1 MSFILADSWLIT
13 MNDRREVLDHASVC
27 VEGDR
32 IAAVA
37 TRQQL
42 QQKFPTAEVIDC
54 KGRIVMPGMVNTHT
68 HLFQTLLK
76 GLGDDMVLKKWF
88 TCMTG
93 PSAVHLTPED
103 AHAAALHGCVES
115 IRSGVT
121 TLVDF
126 MYVHTRP
133 GMIKSVVEAYEQT
146 GMRGFVCRGFISD
159 GERYGVPRA
168 LIEEPEH
175 AMADAREQMRR
186 YNRPGARVQ
195 IGVAPNM
202 IWAVDEKGY
211 RLTRKLA
218 DEEHALITTHLAET
232 TFELQTAASRYGQT
246 DTEFL
251 SEIGFLGPDVLAA
264 HCVHCKNHDI
274 RILLS
279 HNTKVAHNPC
289 SNMYLASGCPPIPE
303 MLLTGVT
310 VGLASDGPASS
321 NNHSLFQA
329 MKFAALMQKGFHQ
342 DATIITAEKV
352 LEMATIDGARAVG
365 LDTEIGSI
373 EAGKKADLIVIDFN
387 NAFMTPIHHPVSAI
401 VYSALGNEVSS
412 VMIDGRFV
420 MRDGVV
426 TGVNE
431 TAVRKQA
438 QLSADDLARRA
449 GSDQF
454 KKRPWRSVT
463 I

>member
-1 MSFILADSWLIT
+1 MSVIFSDCWLIT
-13 MNDRREVLDHASVC
+13 MNERREILESASVC
-27 VEGDR
+27 VEADR
-32 IAAVA
+32 IAAIG
-37 TRQQL
+37 TKQQL
-42 QQKFPTAEVIDC
+42 QQRYPTAEVVDC
-54 KGRIVMPGMVNTHT
+54 NGRIVMPGMVNTHT

-88 TCMTG
+88 ICMTG
-93 PSAVHLTPED
+93 PSGVHLTPED
-103 AHAAALHGCVES
+103 AHVAALHGCVES

-121 TLVDF
+121 SLVDF

-133 GMIKSVVEAYEQT
+133 GMIKAVVEAFDAT
-146 GMRGFVCRGFISD
+146 GMRGFACRGFVSL
-159 GERYGVPRA
+159 GEEYGVPRE
-168 LIEEPEH
+168 LIEDPEH
-175 AMADAREQMRR
+175 AIGDAREQMRR
-186 YNRPGARVQ
+186 YNKPGARVQ
-195 IGVAPNM
+195 VGVAPNM

-218 DEEHALITTHLAET
+218 DEERALITTHVAET
-232 TFELQTAASRYGQT
+232 TFELQTAATRYGQT

-251 SEIGFLGPDVLAA
+251 SDIGFLGPDVLAA
-264 HCVHCKNHDI
+264 HCVHCKEHDI
-274 RILLS
+274 RILL
-279 HNTKVAHNPC
+279 HHGTKVAHNPC

-303 MLLTGVT
+303 MLTAGVT

-329 MKFAALMQKGFHQ
+329 MKFAALIQKGFRQ

-352 LEMATIDGARAVG
+352 LEMATIDGARAIG
-365 LDTEIGSI
+365 LEKEIGSI
-373 EAGKKADLIVIDFN
+373 EAGKKADLVVLDYE

-401 VYSALGNEVSS
+401 VYSALGNEVTT

-431 TAVRKQA
+431 AEVRRRA
-438 QLSADDLARRA
+438 QTHADDLARRA
-449 GSDQF
+449 GSDKF
-454 KKRPWRSVT
+454 KKRPWRSMT